1 MIGSARNM
9 LARPGLGERRIR
21 SASLSFPR
29 IPCDERFKTSRHNMY
44 IIRVATSLEN
54 LEKSGNFKI
63 VRENLE
69 KAGKNIKES
78 GILNFAQFP

>member
-1 MIGSARNM
+1 VGN
-9 LARPGLGERRIR
+9 
-21 SASLSFPR
+21 
-29 IPCDERFKTSRHNMY
+29 

-54 LEKSGNFKI
+54 LEKSGNFEI

-69 KAGKNIKES
+69 KVGKNIKES